1 LEEEVTNLN
10 EEANI
15 TIDTNSKE
23 DVDDLKEEMRQEVTC
38 VHYLNLKE
46 DAYVTVDADLQKEVA
61 ES

>member
-1 LEEEVTNLN
+1 MN